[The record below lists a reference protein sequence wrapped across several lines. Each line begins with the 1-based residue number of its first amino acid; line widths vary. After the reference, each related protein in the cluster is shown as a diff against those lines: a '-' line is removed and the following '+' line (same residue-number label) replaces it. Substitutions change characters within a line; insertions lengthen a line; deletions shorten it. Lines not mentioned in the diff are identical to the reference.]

1 MEKVKKMN
9 GKINYKA
16 EIKKMKENRKKYFP
30 LIEMLLYV
38 ERNTE
43 KDNLPLEMT
52 DVSQIAIVLEL
63 IDIGYI
69 DKNSFIIK
77 RDRRDITGLFYRG
90 GYPLTDAGIQA
101 YRQFLHERKT
111 NFKLGLLLLLIAL
124 IGMLLLYFILK

>member
-1 MEKVKKMN
+1 MNKK
-9 GKINYKA
+9 IDYKA

-38 ERNTE
+38 ERTTE

-52 DVSQIAIVLEL
+52 DVSQIATVLEL

-90 GYPLTDAGIQA
+90 GYPLTEAGIKA
-101 YRQFLHERKT
+101 YRHFLHERRT
-111 NFKLGLLLLLIAL
+111 GFKLAFLLLIIAL
-124 IGMLLLYFILK
+124 IGTLLLYFILK